1 MREVW
6 KAHDTRLDRT
16 VASKFP
22 RAVFTGRFHQE
33 ALLPFPTL
41 RGPRLSVHLAAS
53 AGSEAELA
61 RMQVVLETSLL
72 ARPR

>member
-33 ALLPFPTL
+33 ARAIAKLNHPNIATV
-41 RGPRLSVHLAAS
+41 RD
-53 AGSEAELA
+53 AGEN
-61 RMQVVLETSLL
+61 SLL
-72 ARPR
+72 REFIDGEPITPH